1 MLTAW
6 TGNHSGET
14 AIAFCRAKISRDRL
28 WRQVAPSHYRRR
40 GDCLA
45 VVADRSRPCR
55 LAFGR
60 LQVKA
65 QAAKA
70 RRGAKARRRVKAGYA
85 ARRKACRREACRRE
99 AGRAG
104 CRGFE
109 TGGHA
114 MRPAKI

>member
-28 WRQVAPSHYRRR
+28 WRQVAPSHYRRC

-65 QAAKA
+65 QAKA

-99 AGRAG
+99 AARGGGAG
-104 CRGFE
+104 
-109 TGGHA
+109 
-114 MRPAKI
+114 